1 MMKHTSQTLLAGRLR
16 ASRRHS
22 RGSAPLFA
30 RTARGLGVLV
40 IGVALLLVLGGV
52 GTAFAATFNPVLVCS
67 DSTMSNWTSMSVDDI
82 QAFLNTQPGILKSY
96 YAVPYTPPLEP
107 ADVNATGAGL
117 PDPAQV
123 PPANGKA
130 SAAQIIAGAARDWH
144 INPMV
149 LLVTL
154 QKEQSL
160 LTTKA
165 PTQAKLNMAMGC
177 GIFNGSTYTYPG
189 FGNQVWYAANKLY
202 AYGETNH
209 RRGPCG
215 YTAHNPVGL
224 WVPGNTYT
232 YDGNEPYRANYVP
245 LNLATFKLYTYT
257 PHVGGSLCGG
267 NLLFWNLYV
276 NYFGDP
282 VTNPKAMPVYRF
294 YNIKTGTH
302 FYTASESERYL
313 VAFRMG
319 ATYHFEGVAM
329 TFDSTNPANS
339 QPLYRFYNVRTGTHF
354 YTASEDEKANVMATM
369 ASTYHYDGP
378 AYNVST
384 TPGSGLTVYRFYNVR
399 TGTHFY
405 TADPAERDNTIA
417 KFGGIFH
424 YEGPAYYLAQ

>member
-1 MMKHTSQTLLAGRLR
+1 MKHTSQTLLAGRLR
-16 ASRRHS
+16 ASRPSPRA
-22 RGSAPLFA
+22 SAPFLA
-30 RTARGLGVLV
+30 RTARRLGVLV
-40 IGVALLLVLGGV
+40 IGVALLLAFGGL

-67 DSTMSNWTSMSVDDI
+67 DSTMSDWTSMSVDDI
-82 QAFLNTQPGILKSY
+82 QAYLNTQPGILKSY
-96 YAVPYTPPLEP
+96 HAPPFTPPLEP
-107 ADVNATGAGL
+107 ADPNATGAGL

-123 PPANGKA
+123 PSGQA

-144 INPMV
+144 INPKV

-165 PTQAKLNMAMGC
+165 PSQAKLNMAMGC

-189 FGNQVWYAANKLY
+189 FGNQVWYAAAKLY

-209 RRGPCG
+209 RKGPCG
-215 YTAHNPVGL
+215 YTAHNPVGI
-224 WVPGNTYT
+224 WVPGSSYT

-257 PHVGGSLCGG
+257 PHVGGALCGG

-276 NYFGDP
+276 GNFGDP
-282 VTNPKAMPVYRF
+282 VTDPKAMPVYRF

-302 FYTASESERYL
+302 FYTASEAERYL
-313 VAFRMG
+313 VAFRQG

-329 TFDSTNPANS
+329 VFDSTNPANS
-339 QPLYRFYNVRTGTHF
+339 QPLYRFYNVKTGTHF
-354 YTASEDEKANVMATM
+354 YTASETEKANVMATM

-384 TPGSGLTVYRFYNVR
+384 SAGMAVYRFYNMR

-405 TADPAERDNTIA
+405 TASVAERDNTVA
-417 KFGGIFH
+417 KLGGIFH
-424 YEGPAYYLAQ
+424 YEGPAYYLVQ

>member
-30 RTARGLGVLV
+30 RTARRLGVLAV
-40 IGVALLLVLGGV
+40 AVALLLTFSGL
-52 GTAFAATFNPVLVCS
+52 GTAFAATFDPALLCS
-67 DSTMSNWTSMSVDDI
+67 DSTMSDWTSMSADDI
-82 QAFLNTQPGILKSY
+82 QAFLNTQPGILKSF

-144 INPMV
+144 INPKV

-165 PTQAKLNMAMGC
+165 PSQTKLDQAMGV
-177 GIFNGSTYTYPG
+177 GIFSGSTYSYPG

-202 AYGETNH
+202 AYGEANH
-209 RRGPCG
+209 RKGPCG

-224 WVPGNTYT
+224 WVPGTPYT
-232 YDGNEPYRANYVP
+232 YDGAEAIRSTVVP

-257 PHVGGSLCGG
+257 PHVGTPGPTHG
-267 NLLFWNLYV
+267 NYLFWTLYV
-276 NYFGDP
+276 STFGDP
-282 VTNPKAMPVYRF
+282 VTNPKAMPIYRF

-302 FYTASESERYL
+302 FYTASEAERYL
-313 VAFRMG
+313 VAFRQG
-319 ATYHFEGVAM
+319 ATYRFEGAAM
-329 TFDSTNPANS
+329 VFDSTNPANS
-339 QPLYRFYNVRTGTHF
+339 QPLYRFYNLRTGTHF
-354 YTASEDEKANVMATM
+354 YTASETEKANVLATM
-369 ASTYHYDGP
+369 ASTYRYDGP
-378 AYNVST
+378 AYNVSMSA
-384 TPGSGLTVYRFYNVR
+384 GMAVYRFYNVR

-405 TADPAERDNTIA
+405 TSSVAERDNTINKLGA
-417 KFGGIFH
+417 IFH
-424 YEGPAYYLAQ
+424 YEGPAYYLVQ